1 MTPPAFAHWKFYL
14 PSTYGRWA
22 RSGDEITIRDASNK
36 EIYFSLRQANK
47 MSGHAFHKLS
57 FTGRHQFPT
66 EWKRVPKPLPVSSVP
81 PIWYGLAIAGKGG
94 TATGRVATAIALSD
108 SDWFTFYMPSP
119 TTGTFRGYSWTA
131 AFVLLTGYL
140 DRGDCIAHPGSSV
153 DYELSL
159 GRHWFEQAGALNRIV
174 RFSFEDAIQFAFKN
188 AETLR
193 TLGLA
198 AVEGTCIDYDEK
210 HVIIGDLSGT
220 EIGSGIYAYTGE
232 CVQSG

>member
-1 MTPPAFAHWKFYL
+1 MKSYFQIQVFSTNLAGTRGASPGPVGTDLAKISYARLPGSVGDERWKPSENRLLEETIAGGSITLELDNRTTEWRMTPPAFAHWKFYL

-119 TTGTFRGYSWTA
+119 TTGTFRGYSWTS
-131 AFVLLTGYL
+131 AFVLLTVYL
-140 DRGDCIAHPGSSV
+140 
-153 DYELSL
+153 
-159 GRHWFEQAGALNRIV
+159 
-174 RFSFEDAIQFAFKN
+174 
-188 AETLR
+188 
-193 TLGLA
+193 
-198 AVEGTCIDYDEK
+198 
-210 HVIIGDLSGT
+210 
-220 EIGSGIYAYTGE
+220 
-232 CVQSG
+232 